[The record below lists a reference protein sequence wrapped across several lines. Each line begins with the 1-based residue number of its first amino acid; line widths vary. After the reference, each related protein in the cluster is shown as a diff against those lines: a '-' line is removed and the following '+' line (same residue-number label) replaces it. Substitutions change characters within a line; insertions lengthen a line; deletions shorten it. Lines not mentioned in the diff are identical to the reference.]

1 MLRRHLHPEFGG
13 TKLRQITPER
23 VRLWHAGLSLA
34 LRDQAAKSYRV
45 LRAIMNTAVSDGL
58 ITRNPC
64 TIRGAGIEHAPERP
78 MLATTTVLELAGSIE
93 PRLRCLVL
101 LGGFGGLRTGEL
113 LGLQRRDID
122 PLHGSVTVVRQS
134 HEITGQGRI
143 FTAPKSDAGYRTV
156 ALPSLVLAGLEQ
168 HLSDYVEVRPDAPL
182 FTRPS
187 GLPLRRADLSQAWRD
202 ACDAVGRDGVRPHDL
217 RHHAATVIARNPN
230 VTLRELM
237 AAIGHSSPVA
247 ALRYQHATAE
257 RSKAIASY
265 LDDVIESA
273 RSAHESARIPHRP

>member
-1 MLRRHLHPEFGG
+1 M
-13 TKLRQITPER
+13 
-23 VRLWHAGLSLA
+23 A
-34 LRDQAAKSYRV
+34 D
-45 LRAIMNTAVSDGL
+45 
-58 ITRNPC
+58 
-64 TIRGAGIEHAPERP
+64 
-78 MLATTTVLELAGSIE
+78 
-93 PRLRCLVL
+93 
-101 LGGFGGLRTGEL
+101 
-113 LGLQRRDID
+113 LQ
-122 PLHGSVTVVRQS
+122 
-134 HEITGQGRI
+134 
-143 FTAPKSDAGYRTV
+143 
-156 ALPSLVLAGLEQ
+156 Q

-202 ACDAVGRDGVRPHDL
+202 ACDAVGVQGVRPHDL

-273 RSAHESARIPHRP
+273 RSAHESAPIPRRP

>member
-1 MLRRHLHPEFGG
+1 L
-13 TKLRQITPER
+13 T
-23 VRLWHAGLSLA
+23 LA
-34 LRDQAAKSYRV
+34 SRDQAAKSYRV

-78 MLATTTVLELAGSIE
+78 MLATTTVLELAGAIE

-122 PLHGSVTVVRQS
+122 PLHGTVTVVRQS

-156 ALPSLVLAGLEQ
+156 ALPFLVLAELEQ
-168 HLSDYVEVRPDAPL
+168 HVSDNVEVRPDAPL

-187 GLPLRRADLSQAWRD
+187 GLPLRRADLSRTWRD
-202 ACDAVGRDGVRPHDL
+202 ACDAVGVTGVRPHDL

-237 AAIGHSSPVA
+237 ATIGHSSPVA

-273 RSAHESARIPHRP
+273 RSAHESALIPRRP

>member
-1 MLRRHLHPEFGG
+1 
-13 TKLRQITPER
+13 
-23 VRLWHAGLSLA
+23 
-34 LRDQAAKSYRV
+34 
-45 LRAIMNTAVSDGL
+45 
-58 ITRNPC
+58 
-64 TIRGAGIEHAPERP
+64 
-78 MLATTTVLELAGSIE
+78 MLATTTVLELARTIE

-113 LGLQRRDID
+113 LGLQRHDVD
-122 PLHGSVTVVRQS
+122 LLHGTMTVVRQS

-143 FTAPKSDAGYRTV
+143 FTAPKSDAGYRTI
-156 ALPSLVLAGLEQ
+156 ALPSLVLTDLKE
-168 HLSDYVEVRPDAPL
+168 HLSTYVEIRPDAPL

-187 GLPLRRADLSQAWRD
+187 GLPLRRADLPQAWKL
-202 ACDAVGRDGVRPHDL
+202 ACSAVGVSGIRPHDL

-257 RSKAIASY
+257 RSKAIATY

-273 RSAHESARIPHRP
+273 RSAQESA

>member
-1 MLRRHLHPEFGG
+1 M
-13 TKLRQITPER
+13 
-23 VRLWHAGLSLA
+23 
-34 LRDQAAKSYRV
+34 
-45 LRAIMNTAVSDGL
+45 M
-58 ITRNPC
+58 
-64 TIRGAGIEHAPERP
+64 
-78 MLATTTVLELAGSIE
+78 ATTEVLQLAAAIE

-122 PLHGSVTVVRQS
+122 LCHGTVTVVRQS
-134 HEITGQGRI
+134 HEITGLGRI
-143 FTAPKSDAGYRTV
+143 VTAPKSDAGYRTV
-156 ALPSLVLAGLEQ
+156 ALPCVVLVALEE
-168 HLSDYVEVRPDAPL
+168 HLRDYVEDAADAPV

-187 GLPLRRADLSQAWRD
+187 GLPLRRADLSQARKD
-202 ACDAVGRDGVRPHDL
+202 ACRALGLTGVRPHDL

-237 AAIGHSSPVA
+237 VAIGHSSPVA

-273 RSAHESARIPHRP
+273 RNAHESAPIPGRP